1 MHVRVTISSNDFAS
15 HSLKNYW
22 YEFFH
27 PITEYSKVN
36 PTHQH
41 EPSTYIM
48 CLSQRSLSQI
58 KASRRSTG
66 TEISTASQDLFADQ
80 RQNTFFR
87 SSLVLGRFPKRQA
100 MGAKFFM
107 CLVMIVLVVSPA
119 YCAEWIVRVET
130 GMEDGKRTPLEERLF
145 GSKFRCCL

>member
-27 PITEYSKVN
+27 PITEHGKIK

-41 EPSTYIM
+41 EPSTYLM
-48 CLSQRSLSQI
+48 CLSQRSLIQVQ
-58 KASRRSTG
+58 AGRRRTG
-66 TEISTASQDLFADQ
+66 AEISTVLQDLFAKLAPEQ
-80 RQNTFFR
+80 FFR
-87 SSLVLGRFPKRQA
+87 CSFPLSHLPERQA

-107 CLVMIVLVVSPA
+107 CLMMIVLVVSPA
-119 YCAEWIVRVET
+119 YCAEWMLRVKT
-130 GMEDGKRTPLEERLF
+130 GMEDGKRTSLEESLF
-145 GSKFRCCL
+145 RSKFRCWL